1 MSKSSI
7 KCLLTGSQHDW
18 QTKTSF
24 PRTFSLICTRI
35 SPSLY
40 RETSASPWPI
50 PRQSHIS
57 LTSAGFEFPAN
68 IFNSCTQMLPSRW
81 MPVNRLGG
89 ERATLIYVLLLVNRG
104 RPAPNPTVSASPRPS
119 SPGGDQ
125 GLRQR
130 SEPTAPRQTPRR
142 PSRRCRTTWP
152 SARHARAAVP
162 GSRAAR
168 DTPVPSR
175 VRNRSRP
182 AAASRATSPVADPP
196 RDERPRGGEDD
207 RALSRPGPPDPL
219 PDARKPRWLRSPG
232 RGAPTA
238 ATAPPPIAAG

>member
-1 MSKSSI
+1 MNKSSI
-7 KCLLTGSQHDW
+7 TCLLTGSQHDW
-18 QTKTSF
+18 QTKTSL

-35 SPSLY
+35 SPSLNK
-40 RETSASPWPI
+40 ETSASPCPT

-81 MPVNRLGG
+81 MPVIRHGG

-104 RPAPNPTVSASPRPS
+104 RPAAVPTVSGSPRPS

-130 SEPTAPRQTPRR
+130 SEPPAPRQTPRR
-142 PSRRCRTTWP
+142 PSRRCRTIRL
-152 SARHARAAVP
+152 SARHARTAVP
-162 GSRAAR
+162 GSRAVR

-175 VRNRSRP
+175 ERNRSRP
-182 AAASRATSPVADPP
+182 AAASRATSPVVGP
-196 RDERPRGGEDD
+196 PRGGRTRGGAADQ
-207 RALSRPGPPDPL
+207 ALFRPGPPEML
-219 PDARKPRWLRSPG
+219 RDARKPRRLRSPG